1 KINYLAWVQMFQVLK
16 NNRLWKFISQRLQLK
31 MILVSIL
38 ALLIP
43 ITVIGIYSMQ
53 VTSDQV
59 LRTAEE
65 KDLEFVKSQSAAAL
79 RFLTEGERDTLY
91 LSQSPATRRYV
102 GTLVGTDDSSTEF
115 LLASQ
120 LKLFLKDT
128 PNYLSVQILDISGQE
143 VFGIDNQPGNLQV
156 KAANQLENQANRPYF
171 IEPLRLS

>member
-1 KINYLAWVQMFQVLK
+1 MFHILMS
-16 NNRLWKFISQRLQLK
+16 NPFWRFISQRLQLK
-31 MILVSIL
+31 MILVSVL

-43 ITVIGIYSMQ
+43 IAVIGTYSIR

-65 KDLEFVKSQSAAAL
+65 KNLAFVKSQSAAAL
-79 RFLTEGERDTLY
+79 RFLTEGERDTLF

-115 LLASQ
+115 LLAAQ

-128 PNYLSVQILDISGQE
+128 PNYLSVQLLD
-143 VFGIDNQPGNLQV
+143 
-156 KAANQLENQANRPYF
+156 
-171 IEPLRLS
+171 